1 MREFFSILGGMGTI
15 ATESYVRLINHRVK
29 IRRDQDYLNY
39 ILVNHATVPDRT
51 SYILNPSEHESF
63 LPYLIDD
70 IEQQNKL
77 SPDFI
82 VMVCNTAHYFYEE
95 LQQHSQSPILHMPR
109 IAIKQMV
116 AQYPSEDKIGLIA
129 TRGTIADGIYK
140 NEIEKVGK
148 EVVLGG
154 PEIQE
159 LVDEL
164 IYKNIKEKGIVDI
177 ALYHRIL
184 QKMHDDY
191 GVNVIVLGCTEL
203 SLAQEKGA
211 NHDYQVIDAQ
221 SIIADVTIDLA
232 TQIRQGKDKNQLIKR
247 YQEA

>member
-1 MREFFSILGGMGTI
+1 MRSFFSILGGMGTI

-29 IRRDQDYLNY
+29 ISRDQDYLNY

-63 LPYLIDD
+63 LPYLIED

-77 SPDFI
+77 GPDFI

-95 LQQHSQSPILHMPR
+95 LQKNSQAPILHMPR

-116 AQYPSEDKIGLIA
+116 SQYPTEEKIGLIA

-164 IYKNIKEKGIVDI
+164 IYQNIKEKGIVDV
-177 ALYHRIL
+177 ALYHQIL

-203 SLAQEKGA
+203 SLAQEKGS
-211 NHDYQVIDAQ
+211 NHQYQVIDAQ

-232 TQIRQGKDKNQLIKR
+232 TRIRKGQDKQSLINH
-247 YQEA
+247 YQKA